1 MKKFRK
7 SKISILFQTKT
18 DLFSYSV
25 LVERVCFNQKPL
37 TVLQIKEID
46 LFDIDL
52 DRGCSQ
58 FIGKSIS
65 NDGKLKLSKC
75 KITKPGFEA
84 LNAELGDKQVIKT

>member
-1 MKKFRK
+1 MKKFQK

-18 DLFSYSV
+18 DLFCYSV

-46 LFDIDL
+46 LFDINL
-52 DRGCSQ
+52 DRGCGQ

-75 KITKPGFEA
+75 KITEPGFEA